1 MQSKQW
7 IAERTAHYFVQER
20 YNCAQSVAMA
30 AVDALGTDP
39 MPFAKM
45 LNGFGAG
52 VAGSRNVCG
61 ALTGAI
67 AVLGAA
73 TSKGCGRT
81 RDVEGYNVANALSAK
96 LYAQFCDRF
105 QTPLCC
111 ELTGVRAGDGAAQA
125 KFLAGG
131 GHARVC
137 EVCVREACEMAL
149 RLIDEHAQ
157 KTHNE

>member
-1 MQSKQW
+1 MKQ
-7 IAERTAHYFVQER
+7 EKRKKSGNLR
-20 YNCAQSVAMA
+20 RLAQYYKPYRGLFFSDM
-30 AVDALGTDP
+30 
-39 MPFAKM
+39 F
-45 LNGFGAG
+45 F
-52 VAGSRNVCG
+52 
-61 ALTGAI
+61 

-111 ELTGVRAGDGAAQA
+111 ELTGVKAGDGAAQA